1 MYVSFGCIISH
12 CVWISESKIVMDYEV
27 LFRQV
32 IYCMLVICWFSL
44 FFWSSYFVI
53 LWDLILVMCWL
64 DWSMRM
70 VEGVW
75 FWTGSRRI
83 VMVDRVKVVALCIW
97 CVIAVVIN
105 DVEVPCVLIQIK
117 SCKYVRVCIRL
128 LAVELSWSYWSP
140 ICWRR
145 GFS

>member
-1 MYVSFGCIISH
+1 
-12 CVWISESKIVMDYEV
+12 
-27 LFRQV
+27 
-32 IYCMLVICWFSL
+32 
-44 FFWSSYFVI
+44 
-53 LWDLILVMCWL
+53 
-64 DWSMRM
+64 MRM

-128 LAVELSWSYWSP
+128 LAVELS
-140 ICWRR
+140 
-145 GFS
+145 